1 DLVLAVMEE
10 RSDVKRL
17 ARAPEGRLDPNSDAL
32 PASDIIAQHDGN
44 SAHHRVNGPAE
55 FQEFEAARS

>member
-1 DLVLAVMEE
+1 MEE
-10 RSDVKRL
+10 RRDVKRL
-17 ARAPEGRLDPNSDAL
+17 ARAPEGRLDPGGNAR